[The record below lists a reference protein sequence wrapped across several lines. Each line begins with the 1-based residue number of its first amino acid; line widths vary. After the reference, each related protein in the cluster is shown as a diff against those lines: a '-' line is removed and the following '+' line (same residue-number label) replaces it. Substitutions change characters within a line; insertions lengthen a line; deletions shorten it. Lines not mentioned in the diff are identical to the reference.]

1 LNPHKKVLIKKS
13 HIEVTL
19 LKAIEILAP
28 AGSKA
33 AMIGAINAKANAIYL
48 AGKKFGAR
56 AYANNFEDNELY
68 EMIDYAHL
76 RGVFVYVAINTL
88 IFDDEIDGLLEYT
101 DQLVKHGI
109 DAFIVQDLGVIDLLT
124 KRYPEVD
131 IHASTQVNTLNI
143 HQAKFLKS
151 LGVKRIVMARETP
164 LKLIKQIKKQVDI
177 ELEVFVH
184 GALCVCYSGNCLM
197 SSMLGGRSGNRGEC
211 AQPCR
216 LPYTLLKDNIVIN
229 DQSYLLSTKD
239 LMTLEYMN
247 QLIEAGVDS
256 IKIEGRM
263 RKPEYVI
270 QAVLSYRKAIDAYHL
285 KQQFKFDE
293 ELLKLKKVFNRDF
306 TKGYLFNETPN
317 QINHDYRPNHMGIPL
332 GVVTDYKDNKVTIK
346 LISELEV
353 NDGYRILGNPDY
365 GDTVSRIIKGNDII
379 KRALTGD
386 IIKLDVTQKIEKYSQ
401 VLKTKDSRLESSL
414 EVYLNENY
422 KSIPLTGNIVAMKH
436 ELMTLEISDGIHKVS
451 TQSKNSLTEA
461 LTKPV
466 LKSQIVDQISKLG
479 NTPFYFESL
488 HVKTDNL
495 CFIPIKDMNEMR
507 REALDQLISIRTS
520 YQTKVIN
527 IENTLSTK
535 AMDHKV
541 EFAVKVTTKKQFDE
555 VIKFDLDTIYYE
567 DTIKE
572 IEHRENIIPVI
583 KRIQMHPYNLK
594 SSKLISEVGSIVTHD
609 FTHKLYTD
617 EYMNV
622 TNIHT
627 LRMLALHNIS
637 RVTLSPELSKERILK
652 LVEKYKATF
661 KETPAVELVV
671 YGAVDLMIT
680 KYCPIAKT
688 FKTKENCHLCELN
701 QYDLM
706 SLNGLKFPLINDGN
720 CNLRIL
726 NYKPLNLIE
735 HVKEI
740 IDAGISIRLNFTTES
755 EEEVQSII
763 QKFQLALKEKPKPIS
778 LKKFTYG
785 RFIDKI
791 QSEQKT

>member
-1 LNPHKKVLIKKS
+1 
-13 HIEVTL
+13 
-19 LKAIEILAP
+19 
-28 AGSKA
+28 
-33 AMIGAINAKANAIYL
+33 MIGAINAKANAIYL

-56 AYANNFEDNELY
+56 AYANNFEDHDLH

-88 IFDDEIDGLLEYT
+88 IFDDEIESLLEYT
-101 DQLVKHGI
+101 DQLVKHGV
-109 DAFIVQDLGVIDLLT
+109 DALIVQDLGVIDLLT

-151 LGVKRIVMARETP
+151 LGVKRIVMARETS
-164 LKLIKQIKKQVDI
+164 LHLIKQIKKQVDI

-216 LPYTLLKDNIVIN
+216 LPYTLLKDNAIISE
-229 DQSYLLSTKD
+229 QSYLLSTKD
-239 LMTLEYMN
+239 LMTLDYIN
-247 QLIEAGVDS
+247 QLIELGVDS

-270 QAVLSYRKAIDAYHL
+270 QAVLSYRKAIDAYCL
-285 KQQFKFDE
+285 KQDINIDE
-293 ELLKLKKVFNRDF
+293 ELLNLKKVFNREF

-317 QINHDYRPNHMGIPL
+317 QINHNYRPNHMGVPL
-332 GVVTDYKDNKVTIK
+332 GVVLDYKDNKVTIK
-346 LISELEV
+346 LISQLEV
-353 NDGYRILGNPDY
+353 NDGYRILGNSDY
-365 GDTVSRIIKGNDII
+365 GDTVSRIIKGNEVV
-379 KRALTGD
+379 KRALPGD
-386 IIKLDVTQKIEKYSQ
+386 IIKLDVTEKIEKFAE
-401 VLKTKDSRLESSL
+401 VLKTKDSVLESSL
-414 EVYLNENY
+414 EAYLNENY
-422 KSIPLTGNIVAMKH
+422 KSISLAGTVVAMKDEH
-436 ELMTLEISDGIHKVS
+436 MTLEISDGINKVS
-451 TQSKNSLTEA
+451 VQSKEILTEA

-495 CFIPIKDMNEMR
+495 CFISIKDMNEMR
-507 REALDQLISIRTS
+507 REALEKLSFIRTS
-520 YQTKVIN
+520 YQTRVIIKETDLN
-527 IENTLSTK
+527 AK

-541 EFAVKVTTKKQFDE
+541 KLSVKVTTKKQFDE
-555 VIKFDLDTIYYE
+555 AIKFNLDTIYYE
-567 DTIKE
+567 DIIKE
-572 IEHRENIIPVI
+572 IEHTENIIPVK
-583 KRIQMHPYNLK
+583 KRIQLHPYDLK
-594 SSKLISEVGSIVTHD
+594 SAKLISEMGSIMTHD

-617 EYMNV
+617 EFMNV

-627 LRMLALHNIS
+627 LRMLSVHHIA

-652 LVEKYKATF
+652 LVAKYKETF
-661 KETPAVELVV
+661 NQTPAVELIV
-671 YGAVDLMIT
+671 YGAVDLMVT

-688 FKTKENCHLCELN
+688 FKTKVNCHLCELN
-701 QYDLM
+701 QYHLM

-726 NYKPLNLIE
+726 NHKPLNLIE

-740 IDAGISIRLNFTTES
+740 MDAHISIRLNFTTES

-763 QKFQLALKEKPKPIS
+763 QKFQVALKERPKPIS
-778 LKKFTYG
+778 LNKFTYG

-791 QSEQKT
+791 RSD